1 MSRHLPLLMAKF
13 PGKLMLDV
21 DDIAAATQ
29 YSKGHIYNLVHEDKL
44 PFKLANG
51 LGSKILVSIVEMADY
66 LDTKLLSK
74 GEGGNLR
81 EVSSEP
87 PKRKVGRPRGT
98 TKSALQVRC
107 FQAELRTA
115 IYQYE
120 TKSILAELRAE
131 SEKIT
136 MIADEKF
143 SFLERF
149 QNAKADMMRSVGR
162 AEAKF
167 DQMEIEMVAQRSSAT
182 AVVDRAL

>member
-21 DDIAAATQ
+21 DDIAAATE
-29 YSKGHIYNLVHEDKL
+29 YSKGHIYNLVSAKKL
-44 PFKLANG
+44 PFKLATE
-51 LGSKILVSIVEMADY
+51 LGDKILVSIVEMSDY
-66 LDTKLLSK
+66 LDSKLLSK
-74 GEGGNLR
+74 GESSQIT

-87 PKRKVGRPRGT
+87 PKRKVGRPRGS
-98 TKSALQVRC
+98 TKAALQVRC

-120 TKSILAELRAE
+120 ARGIFAELRAE

-136 MIADEKF
+136 LIEDDKF
-143 SFLERF
+143 SCAELFE
-149 QNAKADMMRSVGR
+149 NAKSNMLHNVGR

-167 DQMEIEMVAQRSSAT
+167 DRVEIDFE
-182 AVVDRAL
+182 ALQP